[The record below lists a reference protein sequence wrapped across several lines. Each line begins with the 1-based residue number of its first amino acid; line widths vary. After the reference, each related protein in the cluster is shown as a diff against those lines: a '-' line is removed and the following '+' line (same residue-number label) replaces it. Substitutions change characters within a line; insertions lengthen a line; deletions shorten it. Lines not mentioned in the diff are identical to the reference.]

1 MSGKLYIISTPI
13 GNLGDITLRALD
25 TLRNSD
31 YILAESSERT
41 SKLLN
46 KYNIKNKIITFN
58 KDNEKRKFESILS
71 DLNKGYKIS
80 LVTDAGTPLIS
91 DPGYELIKR
100 TSSKC
105 SVIPIPG
112 PSSLTCALSISTIPM
127 NNFIFLG
134 FLPKKNNER
143 IKKIKS
149 ASESG
154 CPIVIFESK
163 HRIKALLK
171 NIIEI
176 IGEDTLITVFRELTK
191 LHESVS
197 TLKANKLL
205 TEISKKPLSGEI
217 TLIVD
222 KAPKPT
228 ELIENYGEKVKKL
241 LKRYNVSEIVSI
253 IKLFTNYKKKEIYNF
268 VLKIRQKL

>member
-100 TSSKC
+100 TSLKC

-143 IKKIKS
+143 IKNICPKQAKI
-149 ASESG
+149 
-154 CPIVIFESK
+154 PIIANQI
-163 HRIKALLK
+163 HC
-171 NIIEI
+171 
-176 IGEDTLITVFRELTK
+176 IGFGLIQTIGT
-191 LHESVS
+191 
-197 TLKANKLL
+197 
-205 TEISKKPLSGEI
+205 
-217 TLIVD
+217 
-222 KAPKPT
+222 
-228 ELIENYGEKVKKL
+228 KKL
-241 LKRYNVSEIVSI
+241 AIVAPTTPVNNNVNNGLSVECSFRVI
-253 IKLFTNYKKKEIYNF
+253 I
-268 VLKIRQKL
+268 R